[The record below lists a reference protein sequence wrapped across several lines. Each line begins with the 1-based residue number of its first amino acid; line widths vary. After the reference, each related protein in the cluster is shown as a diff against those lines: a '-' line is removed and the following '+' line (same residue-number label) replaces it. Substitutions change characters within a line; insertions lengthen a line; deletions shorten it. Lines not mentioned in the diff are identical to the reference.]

1 MDNKKSFVM
10 YRSWANL
17 IENLDDLKAGELIKA
32 ICAHVNGHDVVIEDK
47 TIQAVYTMI
56 EEKID
61 EDSEKY
67 SEVVEKRKEAIK
79 KRWTKNT
86 KEQATNTNEYKCIQ
100 ENSDTVTDTES
111 DTDTVSSTK
120 IYIGNKEKR
129 KRFTPPTLEEVKSY
143 CQERKNSVDP
153 ERFINFYES
162 KGWVVGKSPMKDW
175 KAAVRNWE
183 KDSKVVTTNKF
194 KNFDERSYDMDSLEA
209 ELVAKSMSKGN

>member
-1 MDNKKSFVM
+1 MDKKSFVM
-10 YRSWANL
+10 YTNWAKL
-17 IENLDDLKAGELIKA
+17 IENLDDQKAGKLIKA
-32 ICAHVNGHDVVIEDK
+32 ICAHVNSHDVKIEDE
-47 TIQAVYTMI
+47 TILAIFAMI
-56 EEKID
+56 SEKID
-61 EDSEKY
+61 EDAEKY
-67 SEVVEKRKEAIK
+67 SEVVEKRRQAAK
-79 KRWTKNT
+79 KKWMQKD
-86 KEQATNTNEYKCIQ
+86 TNACKSKQKHYDTE
-100 ENSDTVTDTES
+100 TVT

-129 KRFTPPTLEEVKSY
+129 KRFKPPTLEEVKSY

-209 ELVAKSMSKGN
+209 ELLAKSMSKGN

>member
-1 MDNKKSFVM
+1 MDKKSFVI
-10 YRSWANL
+10 YENWAEVIKRL
-17 IENLDDLKAGELIKA
+17 PKEDAGELIQA
-32 ICAHVNGHDVVIEDK
+32 ICNYK
-47 TIQAVYTMI
+47 TGTEY
-56 EEKID
+56 KIKNPYVD
-61 EDSEKY
+61 ALFEGQIRPQLGVDDEKY
-67 SEVVEKRKEAIK
+67 QKKCERIAELNRKRREQYRNENVTKTSRSRHEVVGDND
-79 KRWTKNT
+79 TDN
-86 KEQATNTNEYKCIQ
+86 
-100 ENSDTVTDTES
+100 DTVN
-111 DTDTVSSTK
+111 DTDNVSPTEICIS
-120 IYIGNKEKR
+120 NKR